1 MSTDFDNELENSE
14 WLNSEPIISS
24 NSGKKPSKPVDDLF
38 SSIIAEAE
46 ASYISSKEKPPEE
59 ENTSE
64 EKEETA
70 EHDVDF
76 TVTKRR
82 NFRAGDIADKIK
94 KSEMFQ
100 PETIKDMFF
109 GSREQPQPE
118 GDEDDISD
126 EEDEEQP
133 ALFDKRPRYTADVKK
148 DKLIFEAEY
157 SLTTEQA
164 IKGYLLYHN
173 EFVQRRNMKMS
184 LLFATLSVMF
194 LISILF
200 SPRTPLLY
208 ILFIVCVMAIVL
220 KWLTSAGS
228 RREALKA
235 AERVKNDSYK
245 LSFYSSRI
253 IIKCSEL
260 SGDTLYTYPP
270 VMIRFEDID
279 LKVIDYDDLYVLIFK
294 GDMIYTIPKSSFTD
308 RMNNVFVAH
317 LMNILGDD
325 YIEFFTRKKRELPKI
340 GRKKDED
347 AENDSEDPK
356 GQDDKQEE

>member
-24 NSGKKPSKPVDDLF
+24 SQKKPDKPVDDLF

-46 ASYISSKEKPPEE
+46 ASYETSKAQQAAQKASENAEPEMPE
-59 ENTSE
+59 QGI
-64 EKEETA
+64 
-70 EHDVDF
+70 
-76 TVTKRR
+76 TVTKRK
-82 NFRAGDIADKIK
+82 NSKAADIADRIK
-94 KSEMFQ
+94 KSEMLQ
-100 PETIKDMFF
+100 PEVLKDMFF
-109 GSREQPQPE
+109 GSRTQPHSE
-118 GDEDDISD
+118 EDTDSDDDD
-126 EEDEEQP
+126 EESP
-133 ALFDKRPRYTADVKK
+133 ALFDKRPRYTADAKK

-157 SLTTEQA
+157 SLTPEQA
-164 IKGYLLYHN
+164 AEGYMLYHN
-173 EFVQRRNMKMS
+173 EFVRRSNMKLS
-184 LLFATLSVMF
+184 LLCATLSVLF

-200 SPRTPLLY
+200 SPRTLLLY
-208 ILFIVCVMAIVL
+208 ILFLVCLLVIVL
-220 KWLTSAGS
+220 KWLSSAGA
-228 RREALKA
+228 RKEAVKA

-245 LSFYSSRI
+245 LSFFSSRI

-308 RMNNVFVAH
+308 RMNDVFTAH

-325 YIEFFTRKKRELPKI
+325 YIEFFTRKRRERPKL
-340 GRKKDED
+340 GGKKKPDNEQ
-347 AENDSEDPK
+347 P
-356 GQDDKQEE
+356 GEE